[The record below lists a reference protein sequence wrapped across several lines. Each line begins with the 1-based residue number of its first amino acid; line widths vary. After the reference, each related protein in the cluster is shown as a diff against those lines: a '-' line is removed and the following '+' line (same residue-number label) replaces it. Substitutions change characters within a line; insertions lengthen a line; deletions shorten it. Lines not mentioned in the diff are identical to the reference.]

1 MSDFTILS
9 HNNATKRDDISVRT
23 IDSIPGDMPCVVCL
37 GGAGITTSDKA
48 GRLASIISHD
58 ILHNIADIHNY
69 VLMYDNDLN
78 PDLYVKTQFE
88 QYNQNIIND
97 AVADV
102 PINLY
107 ITEQN
112 LDHVFRHGAAHL
124 IHENY
129 PKLNFIVDGNM
140 PELRERI
147 RKKIL
152 SETNAPQKY
161 VKNIFPVS
169 LWFSKLNLDA
179 LFDAI
184 LLPRIIDK
192 NGKPLSTDIVKQ
204 HIRKINFFAHCFGAY
219 IALELEKRLGKKL
232 REMGYSL
239 HDIREIQ
246 SNMLV
251 IAINPACAL
260 GTSKSQ
266 FVSFISAYDDTV
278 LRPQNWATK
287 YITEKRDM
295 ELHENQ
301 KWNLKPGFWSGQR
314 GNIFFVKKR
323 FDLSN
328 VGNQSYISANEHNNI
343 RQSADGL
350 TPDGKLMMRFMYNV
364 IANGVKNSIAQKTDK
379 FVPLPP
385 VNELILDG
393 RNDKELTR
401 EFNKMQTQGQRTRQ
415 DVLSFATERVRKK
428 IRSPR
433 PNSKANTR

>member
-1 MSDFTILS
+1 MSDFTIFS
-9 HNNATKRDDISVRT
+9 HNNATKRDDIRVKMV
-23 IDSIPGDMPCVVCL
+23 DSIPGDMPCVVCL

-58 ILHNIADIHNY
+58 ILYNIADIHNY

-97 AVADV
+97 AVADG

-112 LDHVFRHGAAHL
+112 LDHVFRHGAVHL

-161 VKNIFPVS
+161 VKNIFPLS

-192 NGKPLSTDIVKQ
+192 NGKPLPADIVKQ

-251 IAINPACAL
+251 VAINPACAL
-260 GTSKSQ
+260 GISKSQ
-266 FVSFISAYDDTV
+266 FISFISAYDSQV

-287 YITEKRDM
+287 YITEKRDA
-295 ELHENQ
+295 ELHSNK
-301 KWNLKPGFWSGQR
+301 KWGLKPGFWSGQR

-328 VGNQSYISANEHNNI
+328 VDNQSYISSNEHNNI

-350 TPDGKLMMRFMYNV
+350 TPDGKLMMQFMYNV
-364 IANGVKNSIAQKTDK
+364 IRNGIKNSIAQTGD
-379 FVPLPP
+379 FIPLPP
-385 VNELILDG
+385 ISELILDG
-393 RNDKELTR
+393 ENDKELTR
-401 EFNKMQTQGQRTRQ
+401 EFNKMQTQGQRTWR

-433 PNSKANTR
+433 PNSKANAR